1 MNNYF
6 KSKLELRI
14 KENSLIKRTNQEDPS
29 REQDSFG
36 KVLRGFLVNR

>member
-14 KENSLIKRTNQEDPS
+14 KENSSTKTDQSGRTEEPS
-29 REQDSFG
+29 RE
-36 KVLRGFLVNR
+36 